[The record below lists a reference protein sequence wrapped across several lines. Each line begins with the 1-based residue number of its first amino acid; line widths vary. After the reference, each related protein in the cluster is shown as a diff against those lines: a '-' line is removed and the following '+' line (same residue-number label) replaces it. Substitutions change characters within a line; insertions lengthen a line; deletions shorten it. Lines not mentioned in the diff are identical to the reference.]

1 MSMTG
6 PQPHIFNYFD
16 IERVISGTPF
26 DQAIADEA
34 ERLGARH
41 VYVVVGGT
49 LSRETDTLDRLKAAL
64 GDRFAGV
71 CNRMASHSPIDQV
84 VDAANDARANKADLI
99 LSVGGGSVTDGSKL
113 IVLCLANDVSDTD
126 TLRRYT
132 ATGDLE
138 PKAPTVRQVA
148 VPTTLSGGEF
158 NITAGGTDPARHLK
172 QIYRHPLHVPRTVI
186 LDPALTVHTPEWLW
200 LSTGIRAV
208 DHVTEDL
215 CSINA
220 VPYVDGT
227 ASHALRLL
235 RDGLHRSKE
244 DPTDLEA
251 RQNCLTGTWLSMIG
265 SMAGVKRGASHGI
278 GHQLGSTAG
287 VPHGHT
293 SCILLPHVL
302 TYNKPVNATQQEKVS
317 SALDR
322 PGVDASEAIGDLISN
337 LDLPRRLRDVGVERS
352 QFQEIAENAMHDHL
366 IPSNPRKINGPDD
379 VLEILEMAW

>member
-1 MSMTG
+1 MSD
-6 PQPHIFNYFD
+6 PQPHVFNYFD

-26 DQAIADEA
+26 DQAVVAEAD
-34 ERLGARH
+34 RLGARH
-41 VYVVVGGT
+41 VYAVVGGT
-49 LSRETDTLDRLKAAL
+49 LSRETDTVDRLKSAL
-64 GDRFAGV
+64 GDRLAGV

-113 IVLCLANDVSDTD
+113 VVLCLANDVRDTD
-126 TLRRYT
+126 TLKRYT

-138 PKAPTVRQVA
+138 PKTPTVRQIA

-158 NITAGGTDPARHLK
+158 NISAGGTDPVRHLK
-172 QIYRHPLHVPRTVI
+172 QIYRHPLHVPRSVI

-220 VPYVDGT
+220 VAYVDGT
-227 ASHALRLL
+227 AAHALRLL
-235 RDGLHRSKE
+235 RDGLYRSKE
-244 DPTDLEA
+244 DPADLEA

-265 SMAGVKRGASHGI
+265 SMAGVRRGASHGI

-302 TYNKPVNATQQEKVS
+302 TFNKPVNAAQQEKVS
-317 SALDR
+317 IALDR
-322 PGVDASEAIGDLISN
+322 PGDDASEVIGDLISG
-337 LDLPRRLRDVGVERS
+337 LGLPRRLRDVGVERS
-352 QFQEIAENAMHDHL
+352 QFREIAENAMHDHL

>member
-1 MSMTG
+1 MTMND
-6 PQPHIFNYFD
+6 PQPHIFHYFD

-26 DQAIADEA
+26 DRAVADEA

-41 VYVVVGGT
+41 VYAVVGGT
-49 LSRETDTLDRLKAAL
+49 LSRETDTVDRLKTAL
-64 GDRFAGV
+64 GDRLAGV

-84 VDAANDARANKADLI
+84 VDAANDARANDADLI
-99 LSVGGGSVTDGSKL
+99 ISVGGGSVTDGSKL
-113 IVLCLANDVSDTD
+113 IVLCLANDVHDTD
-126 TLRRYT
+126 TLKRYT

-158 NITAGGTDPARHLK
+158 NISAGGTDPVRHLK
-172 QIYRHPLHVPRTVI
+172 QIYRHPLHVPRSVI

-220 VPYVDGT
+220 APYVDGT

-235 RDGLHRSKE
+235 REGLHRSKE
-244 DPTDLEA
+244 DPADLEA

-302 TYNKPVNATQQEKVS
+302 TFNKPVNAAQQEKVS
-317 SALDR
+317 IALDR
-322 PGVDASEAIGDLISN
+322 PGVDASEAIGDLISG
-337 LDLPRRLRDVGVERS
+337 LGLPRRLRDVGVERS
-352 QFQEIAENAMHDHL
+352 QLREIAENAMHDHL
-366 IPSNPRKINGPDD
+366 IPHNPRKINGPDD